1 MNAMQINADD
11 ALQHKLDVIY
21 SCFMVQTMK
30 LFAQLLNIQQS
41 LLIPAYKYTSIF
53 RLLEHYTKWSQ
64 ISNLVYF
71 SSLMQKVIDKK
82 AI

>member
-41 LLIPAYKYTSIF
+41 LLIPAYNI
-53 RLLEHYTKWSQ
+53 E
-64 ISNLVYF
+64 VF
-71 SSLMQKVIDKK
+71 SGFWNTTQSGLKL
-82 AI
+82 AILYILAV